1 MRHTAAPRPVC
12 DRSPPTGIIARH
24 KNDIVCWMTLL
35 LHLAWHVSCDLSCWH
50 YCGIQRE
57 DILIVVCFVDLISQ
71 WNDKVVVVVLLN
83 VWGRILLPVSFDK
96 YNNKLYF
103 FQFYLDFIFFSL
115 KLLCTSSAAVVY
127 AKGYQVLELVLVSYF
142 WLLSFQTF
150 WIS

>member
-1 MRHTAAPRPVC
+1 MSLLFRQWHDQPIMAATGFITPRASSFAVRLLANSYLTLLSLNKIPTCVIQRRPGLCVC

-83 VWGRILLPVSFDK
+83 VWGE
-96 YNNKLYF
+96 NNITCKL
-103 FQFYLDFIFFSL
+103 
-115 KLLCTSSAAVVY
+115 
-127 AKGYQVLELVLVSYF
+127 
-142 WLLSFQTF
+142 
-150 WIS
+150 